1 MITYSAAATEHD
13 RQMRLLA
20 LKALRVTRNAWRNIS
35 LVDLDRSWTETAPEL
50 TRSVQ
55 ALMTAAA
62 TEGAAFGAMAL
73 AEQGA
78 YVFPQGFV
86 NPRAFALSAPDG
98 RPLES
103 LLYSP
108 VTKTKSLIGAGMVP
122 QQALAMGGKDLDRI
136 TRTVLSDTG
145 RGAASVDRASRAG
158 VGYIRML
165 NPPSCSRCAVLAGRF
180 YRWNAGFL
188 RHPRCDCRGIP
199 AQESHADDLRVD
211 PYEYFNSL
219 SPAEQDKHFT
229 TAGAQAIRDGSDL
242 FQVVNSRRGMSYAG
256 ISQDGTRRGQSLLSL
271 NTDEGTTKRG
281 DFGSSERL
289 RADSEGFEPAAQSKY
304 QRTVQKRLTPEAIY
318 AQNLPR
324 EQTLEQLRRFGYIQP
339 GGQNPNGVIANP
351 SRPVSTMSEAQKR
364 VQRATLAW
372 DAVQEGRNP
381 FGKGPLTPQI
391 RAQAETNYRRW
402 IGSAGEIF
410 TR

>member
-122 QQALAMGGKDLDRI
+122 QQALAMGGRDLDRI

-219 SPAEQDKHFT
+219 SPEEQDKHFT

-289 RADSEGFEPAAQSKY
+289 RADSEGFEPVARSKY
-304 QRTVQKRLTPEAIY
+304 QRTVQKRLTPEGIY